1 MKLYLKLKCVDD
13 SFTKSIAIYQQQTL
27 TKLVR
32 ITQKIQECRNNG
44 IITAYKIRVCVTK
57 NMWPRTETK
66 IYG

>member
-32 ITQKIQECRNNG
+32 MTQKIQECRNNG
-44 IITAYKIRVCVTK
+44 IIGVFSFAMINIK
-57 NMWPRTETK
+57 
-66 IYG
+66 